1 MEDDFKNNKINRPNI
16 KISVIQSELFDESKN
31 NLPYTLFIQLDN
43 LPEKKI
49 KTINNRIQTFEPPIN
64 EYIFELDIKE
74 NEIKEGNIK
83 HILNFNAYI
92 TSLFFIQKKLA
103 SIRIP
108 IFINK
113 KISGKQWYILK
124 DNKDKTC
131 IKLLINIEINLPN
144 KFYNN
149 VNQNIYFNN
158 STKDFLD
165 IKKNNE
171 LINSK
176 QTTNKN
182 FSNNIN
188 MNHNSKSSNCY
199 TQLSTN
205 FHSVYS
211 NSLIK
216 MNNQNNNTHNTIL
229 NNNKSTPII
238 FNNNNNLS
246 NNCSN
251 ISYIVVNKEKDK
263 NFESNTFCNNENFF
277 SEYEM
282 GQDENNNNLE
292 EQLNDIKNMINF
304 KKIEIEKKKEK
315 IKFQKN
321 ELLNFEKKYFK
332 KKEKFKNDLLKIKN
346 NEVKLEKEKEIYENK
361 NFDLN
366 DELNQQNMK
375 IQRNILIK
383 DISTY
388 ENNILNN
395 INNLS
400 LNNHFDN
407 LLLDSKMNNLFIRI
421 NNKYNNNK
429 SINYKI
435 KSKSGM
441 NLAQYISQI
450 KYKKG
455 KNNLKDS
462 NTNDKFSKRN
472 TSDNISFNKSKNK
485 KYSKNKMIVKKNT
498 IFKANTNKLN
508 IKKITKRSLF
518 NKNEIKS
525 ARVHNYS
532 SNKIRL
538 TKNNNIFNENKLT
551 TIKTFKN
558 NRNNKTNLSF
568 LFKTSFN
575 TSLSKKLINS
585 NKSLNLQ
592 KNNSITTF
600 DNSRKNKISKI
611 YYSNT
616 NKIDNKRI
624 NNYPIKL
631 KYINY
636 ENSFD
641 NNKICPTEPSIP
653 IKYKG
658 AMNLNKK
665 NKNINRSINC
675 FDRNNNQNKIHKIIT
690 IEEKRKKLFKESKR
704 KNKI

>member
-1 MEDDFKNNKINRPNI
+1 MEDDFKNNKINKPNI

-49 KTINNRIQTFEPPIN
+49 KTINNRSQIFEPPIN

-171 LINSK
+171 LINNK
-176 QTTNKN
+176 PTTNKN

-251 ISYIVVNKEKDK
+251 ISYIVVNKEKEK

-282 GQDENNNNLE
+282 GPEENNNNLE

-315 IKFQKN
+315 IKFKKN
-321 ELLNFEKKYFK
+321 ELLNLEKKYFK
-332 KKEKFKNDLLKIKN
+332 KKEKFKNDLIKIKN
-346 NEVKLEKEKEIYENK
+346 NELKLEKEKEIYENK

-366 DELNQQNMK
+366 DELNQQN
-375 IQRNILIK
+375 IRIRRNNLIK

-388 ENNILNN
+388 ENNILNS

-400 LNNHFDN
+400 LNNYFDN
-407 LLLDSKMNNLFIRI
+407 LLLDSKMNNLFNRT
-421 NNKYNNNK
+421 NPNR
-429 SINYKI
+429 
-435 KSKSGM
+435 
-441 NLAQYISQI
+441 
-450 KYKKG
+450 
-455 KNNLKDS
+455 
-462 NTNDKFSKRN
+462 NTND
-472 TSDNISFNKSKNK
+472 DISFNKSKNK
-485 KYSKNKMIVKKNT
+485 KYSKNKNIVKKKT
-498 IFKANTNKLN
+498 IFKANTNKIN
-508 IKKITKRSLF
+508 IKKIEKRSLY

-538 TKNNNIFNENKLT
+538 TKNNNIFNESKLT

-575 TSLSKKLINS
+575 SSLSKKLINS

-611 YYSNT
+611 Y
-616 NKIDNKRI
+616 
-624 NNYPIKL
+624 
-631 KYINY
+631 
-636 ENSFD
+636 
-641 NNKICPTEPSIP
+641 KICPTEPSLP

>member
-1 MEDDFKNNKINRPNI
+1 MEDDFKNNKINKPNI

-49 KTINNRIQTFEPPIN
+49 KTINNRSQIFEPPIN

-171 LINSK
+171 LINNK
-176 QTTNKN
+176 PTTNKN

-246 NNCSN
+246 NNYSN
-251 ISYIVVNKEKDK
+251 ISYIVVNKEKEK

-282 GQDENNNNLE
+282 GPEENNNNLE

-315 IKFQKN
+315 IKFKKN
-321 ELLNFEKKYFK
+321 ELLNLEKKYFK
-332 KKEKFKNDLLKIKN
+332 KKEKFKNDLIKIKN
-346 NEVKLEKEKEIYENK
+346 NELKLEKEKEIYENK

-366 DELNQQNMK
+366 DELNQQN
-375 IQRNILIK
+375 IRIRRNNLIK

-388 ENNILNN
+388 ENNILNS

-400 LNNHFDN
+400 LNNYFDN
-407 LLLDSKMNNLFIRI
+407 LLLDSKMNNLFNRT
-421 NNKYNNNK
+421 NPNR
-429 SINYKI
+429 
-435 KSKSGM
+435 
-441 NLAQYISQI
+441 
-450 KYKKG
+450 
-455 KNNLKDS
+455 
-462 NTNDKFSKRN
+462 NTND
-472 TSDNISFNKSKNK
+472 DISFNKSKNK
-485 KYSKNKMIVKKNT
+485 KYSKNKNIVKKKT
-498 IFKANTNKLN
+498 IFKANTNKIN
-508 IKKITKRSLF
+508 IKKIEKRSLY

-538 TKNNNIFNENKLT
+538 TKNNNIFNESKLT

-575 TSLSKKLINS
+575 SSLSKKLINS

-653 IKYKG
+653 MKYKG

>member
-1 MEDDFKNNKINRPNI
+1 MEDDFKNNKINKPNI

-49 KTINNRIQTFEPPIN
+49 KTINNRSQIFEPPIN

-171 LINSK
+171 LINNK
-176 QTTNKN
+176 QTTNKT

-251 ISYIVVNKEKDK
+251 ISYIVVNKEKEK

-282 GQDENNNNLE
+282 GPEENNNNLE

-315 IKFQKN
+315 IKFKKN
-321 ELLNFEKKYFK
+321 ELLNLEKKYFK
-332 KKEKFKNDLLKIKN
+332 KKEKFKNDLIKIKN
-346 NEVKLEKEKEIYENK
+346 NELKLEKEKEIYENK

-366 DELNQQNMK
+366 DELNQQN
-375 IQRNILIK
+375 IRIRRNNLIK

-388 ENNILNN
+388 ENNILNS

-400 LNNHFDN
+400 LNNYFDN
-407 LLLDSKMNNLFIRI
+407 LLLDSKMNNLFNRT
-421 NNKYNNNK
+421 NPNR
-429 SINYKI
+429 
-435 KSKSGM
+435 
-441 NLAQYISQI
+441 
-450 KYKKG
+450 
-455 KNNLKDS
+455 
-462 NTNDKFSKRN
+462 NTND
-472 TSDNISFNKSKNK
+472 DISFNKSKNK
-485 KYSKNKMIVKKNT
+485 KYSKNKNIVKKKT
-498 IFKANTNKLN
+498 IFKANTNKIN
-508 IKKITKRSLF
+508 IKKIEKRSLY

-538 TKNNNIFNENKLT
+538 TKNNNIFNESKLT

-575 TSLSKKLINS
+575 SSLSKKLINS

-600 DNSRKNKISKI
+600 DNPRKNKISKI

-653 IKYKG
+653 MKYKG

>member
-1 MEDDFKNNKINRPNI
+1 MEDDFKNNKINKPNI

-49 KTINNRIQTFEPPIN
+49 KTINNRSQIFEPPIN

-171 LINSK
+171 LINNK
-176 QTTNKN
+176 PTTNKN

-246 NNCSN
+246 NNYSN
-251 ISYIVVNKEKDK
+251 ISYIVVNKEKEK

-282 GQDENNNNLE
+282 GPEEYNNNLE

-315 IKFQKN
+315 IKFKKN
-321 ELLNFEKKYFK
+321 ELLNLEKKYFK
-332 KKEKFKNDLLKIKN
+332 KKEKFKNDLIKIKN
-346 NEVKLEKEKEIYENK
+346 NELKLEKEKEIYENK

-366 DELNQQNMK
+366 DELNQQN
-375 IQRNILIK
+375 IRIRRNNLIK

-388 ENNILNN
+388 ENNILNS

-400 LNNHFDN
+400 LNNYFDN
-407 LLLDSKMNNLFIRI
+407 LLLDSKMNNLFNRT
-421 NNKYNNNK
+421 NPNR
-429 SINYKI
+429 
-435 KSKSGM
+435 
-441 NLAQYISQI
+441 
-450 KYKKG
+450 
-455 KNNLKDS
+455 
-462 NTNDKFSKRN
+462 NTND
-472 TSDNISFNKSKNK
+472 DISFNKSKNK
-485 KYSKNKMIVKKNT
+485 KYSKNKNIVKKKT
-498 IFKANTNKLN
+498 IFKANTNKIN
-508 IKKITKRSLF
+508 IKKIEKRSLY

-538 TKNNNIFNENKLT
+538 TKNNNIFNESKLT

-575 TSLSKKLINS
+575 SSLSKKLINS

-641 NNKICPTEPSIP
+641 NNKICPTEPSLP

>member
-1 MEDDFKNNKINRPNI
+1 MEDDFKNNKINKPNI

-49 KTINNRIQTFEPPIN
+49 KTINNRRQIFEPPIN

-171 LINSK
+171 LINNK
-176 QTTNKN
+176 PTTNKN

-246 NNCSN
+246 NNYSN
-251 ISYIVVNKEKDK
+251 ISYIVVNKEKEK

-282 GQDENNNNLE
+282 GPEENNNNLE

-315 IKFQKN
+315 IKFKKN
-321 ELLNFEKKYFK
+321 ELLNLEKKYFK
-332 KKEKFKNDLLKIKN
+332 KKEKFKNDLIKIKN
-346 NEVKLEKEKEIYENK
+346 NELKLEKEKEIYENK

-366 DELNQQNMK
+366 DELNQQN
-375 IQRNILIK
+375 IRIRRNNLIK

-388 ENNILNN
+388 ENNILNS

-400 LNNHFDN
+400 LNNYFDN
-407 LLLDSKMNNLFIRI
+407 LLLDSKMNNLFNRT
-421 NNKYNNNK
+421 NPNR
-429 SINYKI
+429 
-435 KSKSGM
+435 
-441 NLAQYISQI
+441 
-450 KYKKG
+450 
-455 KNNLKDS
+455 
-462 NTNDKFSKRN
+462 NTND
-472 TSDNISFNKSKNK
+472 DISFNKSKNK
-485 KYSKNKMIVKKNT
+485 KYSKNKNIVKKKT
-498 IFKANTNKLN
+498 IFKANTNKIN
-508 IKKITKRSLF
+508 IKKIEKRSLY

-538 TKNNNIFNENKLT
+538 TKNNNIFNESKLT

-575 TSLSKKLINS
+575 SSLSKKLINS

-653 IKYKG
+653 MKYKG

-690 IEEKRKKLFKESKR
+690 IEKKRKKLFKESKR

>member
-1 MEDDFKNNKINRPNI
+1 MEDDFKNNKINKPNI

-49 KTINNRIQTFEPPIN
+49 KTINNRSQIFEPPIN

-144 KFYNN
+144 KFYYN

-171 LINSK
+171 LINNK
-176 QTTNKN
+176 PTTNKN

-246 NNCSN
+246 NNYSN
-251 ISYIVVNKEKDK
+251 ISYIVVNKEKEK

-282 GQDENNNNLE
+282 GPEENNNNLE

-315 IKFQKN
+315 IKFKKN
-321 ELLNFEKKYFK
+321 ELLNLEKKYFK
-332 KKEKFKNDLLKIKN
+332 KKEKFKNDLIKIKN
-346 NEVKLEKEKEIYENK
+346 NELKLEKEKEIYENK

-366 DELNQQNMK
+366 DELNQQN
-375 IQRNILIK
+375 IRIRRNNLIK

-388 ENNILNN
+388 ENNILNS

-400 LNNHFDN
+400 LNNYFDN
-407 LLLDSKMNNLFIRI
+407 LLLDSKMNNLFNRT
-421 NNKYNNNK
+421 NPKR
-429 SINYKI
+429 
-435 KSKSGM
+435 
-441 NLAQYISQI
+441 
-450 KYKKG
+450 
-455 KNNLKDS
+455 
-462 NTNDKFSKRN
+462 NTND
-472 TSDNISFNKSKNK
+472 DISFNKSKNK

-538 TKNNNIFNENKLT
+538 KKNNNIFNESKLT

>member
-1 MEDDFKNNKINRPNI
+1 MEDDFKNNKINKPNI

-49 KTINNRIQTFEPPIN
+49 KTINNRIQIFEPPIN

-171 LINSK
+171 LINNK
-176 QTTNKN
+176 PTTNKN

-246 NNCSN
+246 NNYSN
-251 ISYIVVNKEKDK
+251 ISYIVVNKEKEK

-282 GQDENNNNLE
+282 GPEENNNNLE

-315 IKFQKN
+315 IKFKKN
-321 ELLNFEKKYFK
+321 ELLNLEKKYFK
-332 KKEKFKNDLLKIKN
+332 KKEKFKNDLIKIKN
-346 NEVKLEKEKEIYENK
+346 NELKLEKEKEIYENK

-366 DELNQQNMK
+366 DELNQQN
-375 IQRNILIK
+375 IRIRRNNLIK

-388 ENNILNN
+388 ENNILNS

-400 LNNHFDN
+400 LNNYFDN
-407 LLLDSKMNNLFIRI
+407 LLLDSKMNNLFNRT
-421 NNKYNNNK
+421 NPNR
-429 SINYKI
+429 
-435 KSKSGM
+435 
-441 NLAQYISQI
+441 
-450 KYKKG
+450 
-455 KNNLKDS
+455 
-462 NTNDKFSKRN
+462 NTND
-472 TSDNISFNKSKNK
+472 DISFNKSKNK
-485 KYSKNKMIVKKNT
+485 KYSKNKNIVKKKT
-498 IFKANTNKLN
+498 IFKANTNKIN
-508 IKKITKRSLF
+508 IKKIEKRSLY

-538 TKNNNIFNENKLT
+538 TKNNNIFNESKLT

-575 TSLSKKLINS
+575 SSLSKKLINS

-653 IKYKG
+653 MKYKG